1 MWYASGLIFA
11 NRPGPPCLPA
21 PERTALSKETAADP
35 KKLAALLKRLKP
47 LEPAD
52 VGQEMEPIA
61 QLVLSFLNW
70 ETTRRQAQAAF
81 DRVLASV
88 VDLNE
93 LRVSLEPEIV
103 EMIGSDYPLAVQR
116 VMRLRQAMNEIYR
129 REHDWRPAS
138 IANKSKKEQ
147 RAYLETLPGIVP
159 YVVSRMAL
167 VTYGGHAMP
176 VDNKLVSLL
185 RREGVVDD
193 TLDAEATESFL
204 LKNIKADEALEG
216 FLKLQG
222 FADESRMQADLETPE
237 PGVPELRLHLTGNIV
252 KAATKKSAKAKKT
265 SKKTTK
271 KPKRK

>member
-1 MWYASGLIFA
+1 M
-11 NRPGPPCLPA
+11 
-21 PERTALSKETAADP
+21 SKETAADP

-52 VGQEMEPIA
+52 VAQDSEPIA

-81 DRVLASV
+81 DRIVASV

-103 EMIGSDYPLAVQR
+103 HMIGSDYPLAVQR
-116 VMRLRQAMNEIYR
+116 VMRLRQTMNEIYR
-129 REHDWRPAS
+129 REHDWRPNS
-138 IANKSKKEQ
+138 FANKGKKEQ

-159 YVVSRMAL
+159 YVSSRVAL
-167 VTYGGHAMP
+167 VSFGGHAMP
-176 VDNKLVSLL
+176 VDNKLVTLL
-185 RREGVVDD
+185 QREEVVDEEMD
-193 TLDAEATESFL
+193 LGDVESFL
-204 LKNIKADEALEG
+204 LKNIKADESLEG

-222 FADESRMQADLETPE
+222 FADESRIQADLETPE
-237 PGVPELRLHLTGNIV
+237 PGVPELRVHLTGNIV
-252 KAATKKSAKAKKT
+252 KAPTKKSAKKKT

-271 KPKRK
+271 KTKRK